1 MSNNKHKERNMQRS
15 TRGIALGAVLMATGA
30 CASTPVTT
38 DFSPS
43 APFSQY
49 RSFALVA
56 RPDSASHQLID
67 DRVGNAVATQLKA
80 KGLTETSRDKADL
93 YVGFGVV
100 DRTHKQVY
108 TTGTGWGWGGGWG
121 WHSWRWG
128 VAWPMDMRR
137 SVETY
142 TDGTVVIHLVD
153 AKTKRV
159 VWQGQAADV
168 LSLPVDNPASATSK
182 IDNAVAKI
190 LAKYPP
196 SSVS

>member
-1 MSNNKHKERNMQRS
+1 MQRS
-15 TRGIALGAVLMATGA
+15 IRDIALGAVLMATGA
-30 CASTPVTT
+30 CAGTPVTT

-67 DRVGNAVATQLKA
+67 DRVANAVAAQLKA
-80 KGLTETSRDKADL
+80 KGLTQTGRDKADL
-93 YVGFGVV
+93 FVGSGIV
-100 DRTHKQVY
+100 DRTHTQVY
-108 TTGTGWGWGGGWG
+108 TTGAGWGWGGGWG

-128 VAWPMDMRR
+128 VAWPMDMRQQ
-137 SVETY
+137 VETY

-168 LSLPVDNPASATSK
+168 LSLPVENPASATGK
-182 IDNAVAKI
+182 IDDAVAKI

-196 SSVS
+196 ASAS

>member
-1 MSNNKHKERNMQRS
+1 MQHS
-15 TRGIALGAVLMATGA
+15 IRGIALGAVLMATGA
-30 CASTPVTT
+30 CAGTRVTT

-49 RSFALVA
+49 RRFALVS
-56 RPDSASHQLID
+56 RPDSVSHQLID
-67 DRVGNAVATQLKA
+67 DRVANAVAAQLKA
-80 KGLTETSRDKADL
+80 KGLTQTSRDKADL
-93 YVGFGVV
+93 YVGYGIV

-108 TTGTGWGWGGGWG
+108 TTGAGWGWGGGWG

-128 VAWPMDMRR
+128 VAWPMDMRQQ
-137 SVETY
+137 VETY
-142 TDGTVVIHLVD
+142 TDGTVVISLVD

-168 LSLPVDNPASATSK
+168 LSLPVENPASATGK
-182 IDNAVAKI
+182 IDAAVAKI